1 MNELFESPAEDITR
15 LILVRHGR
23 TKKNFESR
31 IGAREDSPLD
41 ELGKEQARR
50 VAERLTEFPITHI
63 FSSPI
68 CRTRE
73 TAEAIA
79 GKLSLDIEFSDYLIE
94 YNFGVVGGMTM
105 NEIQQK
111 YPSIHTD
118 LQDWINQSSTDNLQR
133 KVVPEAE
140 TFDQLEQRVQ
150 VFTNFIIEHYPGKT
164 VAAVTHL
171 ALIKAF
177 MATLFGRTVNKP
189 MNFIADNTSISVID
203 FLRKRPILMT
213 FNDTRH
219 LDKKLPYGKITPL

>member
-41 ELGKEQARR
+41 ELGQEQARL
-50 VAERLTEFPITHI
+50 VAERLREFPITRI

-68 CRTRE
+68 RRTRE

-79 GKLSLDIEFSDYLIE
+79 GRLSLDIEFSDDLTE
-94 YNFGVVGGMTM
+94 YNFGVIGGMTM
-105 NEIQQK
+105 AEIQQK
-111 YPSIHTD
+111 YPSVYKD
-118 LQDWINQSSTDNLQR
+118 LQDWIHQTPAENIRR

-140 TFDQLEQRVQ
+140 TFEHLEQRVLT
-150 VFTNFIIEHYPGKT
+150 FTDFITEHYLGQT
-164 VAAVTHL
+164 IAAVTHL
-171 ALIKAF
+171 AIIKVFIAS
-177 MATLFGRTVNKP
+177 LFGHTVHKP
-189 MNFIADNTSISVID
+189 MNFIADNTSVTVID
-203 FLRKRPILMT
+203 FLRKRPILMS

-219 LDKKLPYGKITPL
+219 LDQNLRYGKITPL

>member
-1 MNELFESPAEDITR
+1 MNQLFESPAEDITR

-50 VAERLTEFPITHI
+50 VAKRLEEFPISKI

-68 CRTRE
+68 QRTKE

-79 GKLSLDIEFSDYLIE
+79 GNLALDIEFCDDLIE
-94 YNFGVVGGMTM
+94 YNFGVIGGMTM
-105 NEIQQK
+105 AGIQQK
-111 YPSIHTD
+111 FPSVYND
-118 LQDWINQSSTDNLQR
+118 LQEWIYQSPAENNRR

-140 TFDQLEQRVQ
+140 TFEHLEQRVLA
-150 VFTNFIIEHYPGKT
+150 FTDFITANYLGQT
-164 VAAVTHL
+164 VVAVTHL
-171 ALIKAF
+171 AIIKVF
-177 MATLFGRTVNKP
+177 MATLFGRTVFKP
-189 MNFIADNTSISVID
+189 MNFIADNTSVTVID
-203 FLRKRPILMT
+203 FLRKRPILMN

-219 LDKKLPYGKITPL
+219 LDQNLRYGKITPL